1 MSWHMSVRTSKVQT
15 KAGKVTKPK
24 LVKDLKVARRPR
36 ASRKAVASTPD
47 PIAEAPKTEEMQLGA
62 VQDTVPLQNEI
73 SGAQPSMQENQEFQ
87 EFQSVIYFDG
97 GWYLDMYPDV
107 REAGIDPLE
116 HFLNHGSQEGRSPN
130 ALFDSQAYLRAN
142 PDVVEF
148 ERGPFIH
155 YICFGFQEK
164 RPLR

>member
-1 MSWHMSVRTSKVQT
+1 STEITQLIFGQT
-15 KAGKVTKPK
+15 
-24 LVKDLKVARRPR
+24 L
-36 ASRKAVASTPD
+36 
-47 PIAEAPKTEEMQLGA
+47 
-62 VQDTVPLQNEI
+62 
-73 SGAQPSMQENQEFQ
+73 
-87 EFQSVIYFDG
+87 
-97 GWYLDMYPDV
+97 

>member
-1 MSWHMSVRTSKVQT
+1 MCARMNKVPT
-15 KAGKVTKPK
+15 RAVKAEKPK
-24 LVKDLKVARRPR
+24 LEKDPTVMRRSG
-36 ASRKAVASTPD
+36 ASKKAVGSLPD
-47 PIAEAPKTEEMQLGA
+47 PSITVSEVKISRAEIMQRDIGMA
-62 VQDTVPLQNEI
+62 TASVQNEM
-73 SGAQPSMQENQEFQ
+73 SGVEAAMQDRQDI
-87 EFQSVIYFDG
+87 QSVIYFDG
-97 GWYLDMYPDV
+97 GWYLEMYPDV

-142 PDVVEF
+142 PDVVHF

>member
-1 MSWHMSVRTSKVQT
+1 MSVRTNKVQT
-15 KAGKVTKPK
+15 KAAKVTKPK

-36 ASRKAVASTPD
+36 ASRKSVVSTPD
-47 PIAEAPKTEEMQLGA
+47 LVAEAPKTEEMQLGTA
-62 VQDTVPLQNEI
+62 QDTVPLQNEI
-73 SGAQPSMQENQEFQ
+73 SGVEPSMQENQ

-97 GWYLDMYPDV
+97 GWYLDVYPDV

-142 PDVVEF
+142 PDVVDF

>member
-1 MSWHMSVRTSKVQT
+1 M
-15 KAGKVTKPK
+15 
-24 LVKDLKVARRPR
+24 
-36 ASRKAVASTPD
+36 ASTLD

-73 SGAQPSMQENQEFQ
+73 SGAQPSMQENQ

>member
-1 MSWHMSVRTSKVQT
+1 MSVRTSKGQT
-15 KAGKVTKPK
+15 KAAKGTEPK
-24 LVKDLKVARRPR
+24 LVKDLKVARR
-36 ASRKAVASTPD
+36 SRVSKKAVAFSPE
-47 PIAEAPKTEEMQLGA
+47 PSVEAPKAEERPQ
-62 VQDTVPLQNEI
+62 EI
-73 SGAQPSMQENQEFQ
+73 APVTASLPDEINGAQPSMQENQEFQ
-87 EFQSVIYFDG
+87 SAIYFDG

-107 REAGIDPLE
+107 RAAGIDPLE

-142 PDVVEF
+142 PDVADF

>member
-1 MSWHMSVRTSKVQT
+1 MSARVSKVQARAA
-15 KAGKVTKPK
+15 KVSKPKQVKNPKVTHQAGS
-24 LVKDLKVARRPR
+24 VE
-36 ASRKAVASTPD
+36 KAVDSAPDPRLDTPD
-47 PIAEAPKTEEMQLGA
+47 TISVQQDAGAATASEQSEMSG
-62 VQDTVPLQNEI
+62 VQST
-73 SGAQPSMQENQEFQ
+73 MQDGQEFQ
-87 EFQSVIYFDG
+87 TVIYFDG

-142 PDVVEF
+142 PDVANF